1 MSDTSPKAP
10 LRAEAAERRA
20 QAAAAHPLAG
30 QTLAAVF
37 PAGLIPPSGSVV
49 AGYWP
54 FRSEIDPR
62 PLLERVSRL
71 GLKAALPVTPPKGSD
86 EALSFRLWDPTHDL
100 ARGHFGVHEP
110 PAHAATVEPD
120 LVLVPMLAFDLGG
133 HRLGYGAGHYDRTL
147 ERLRALKPVT
157 AIGLAFAAQQV
168 QRLPAD
174 PHDQKLDGVVTE
186 RAYIA
191 FRKDH

>member
-1 MSDTSPKAP
+1 MSDTSAKAE
-10 LRAEAAERRA
+10 LRAQAAERRA
-20 QAAAAHPLAG
+20 GAAAAHPLAG
-30 QTLAAVF
+30 QTLSAVF
-37 PAGLIPPSGSVV
+37 PPALVPQPGSVV

-62 PLLERVSRL
+62 PLLERLTRL

-86 EALSFRLWDPTHDL
+86 EPLTFRLWDPAHNL

-110 PAHAATVEPD
+110 SPEAETVEPD
-120 LVLVPMLAFDLGG
+120 LVLVPMLAFDRRG

-157 AIGLAFAAQQV
+157 AIGLAFAAQEV
-168 QRLPAD
+168 ERLPAD

-186 RAYIA
+186 RAYIG
-191 FRKDH
+191 FRKDD